1 MLKVLG
7 HIALSAMMLLTVSGM
22 TINMHYCQGHLYDL
36 AVNSP
41 AHSCC
46 DVDDHAGVCHHDQ
59 DQQKSHHCDD
69 KTVTIHST
77 GDYLVSGSSFQFE
90 DDQSTDL
97 LFPQMI
103 MIAAPGTGHSASG
116 RLLSYNKPP
125 PTQEVILSRIQ
136 SFLI

>member
-1 MLKVLG
+1 MLRILG
-7 HIALSAMMLLTVSGM
+7 HIGLSAMMLLTVSGM

-36 AVNSP
+36 AVNAP

-46 DVDDHAGVCHHDQ
+46 DAGDLAGSCCHNH

-77 GDYLVSGSSFQFE
+77 GDYLVSGASFQIE
-90 DDQSTDL
+90 DNQATDL
-97 LFPQMI
+97 LFPKMTMI
-103 MIAAPGTGHSASG
+103 VAPVSGHSSDW
-116 RLLSYNKPP
+116 LLSYKKPP
-125 PTQEVILSRIQ
+125 PIQEVVLSQIQ